1 MRSIKSS
8 LAVWVLEPIYAA
20 LLGFM
25 TRSGLILYCS
35 DEPDTSGINA
45 AALQNAEI
53 GREQLALARE
63 ERAAARQ
70 RQAEFDP
77 LFKQLVQSS
86 IQQQKTAA
94 DQSADQWKSY
104 VETWKPVE
112 GKLAQTATNYDTAE
126 RRDSEAAKAAADVG
140 FRANEAEKSLTRD
153 LGRSNLSLSSGK
165 ALALAAGNK
174 LDVAKATAG
183 AESQARRQVEQTGIS
198 LVDNAARFGRN
209 MPSTG
214 IQTAQLALSAGG
226 QAGSQIGQG
235 QATYSAALAPSQGF
249 YSGAVGATQSAGS
262 LFGNVASLNQQAEL
276 ANAAF
281 TQDLLGSAIGVGA
294 AAALKSSSKSK
305 NIEGDVDP
313 DAALRSVVETPVK
326 AWRYKDGDGR
336 LRLGPMAEDV
346 AASTGVGDGQTLD
359 VATELGTLRAAVQA
373 LAKSDRGGK
382 RLSLSGN

>member
-25 TRSGLILYCS
+25 TRSGLILYCA
-35 DEPDTSGINA
+35 DAPDTSGINA
-45 AALQNAEI
+45 AAVQNAEI

-63 ERAAARQ
+63 ERAAARE

-249 YSGAVGATQSAGS
+249 YSGAVGSTQSAGS
-262 LFGNVASLNQQAEL
+262 LFGNVASLNQQTEL

-281 TQDLLGSAIGVGA
+281 KQELLGSAIGAGS
-294 AAALKSSSKSK
+294 AALMSSSKTK
-305 NIEGDVDP
+305 NVEGDVDP

>member
-25 TRSGLILYCS
+25 TRSGLILYCA
-35 DEPDTSGINA
+35 DAPDTSGINA
-45 AALQNAEI
+45 AAVQNAEI

-63 ERAAARQ
+63 ERAAARA

-249 YSGAVGATQSAGS
+249 YSGAVGSTQSAGS
-262 LFGNVASLNQQAEL
+262 LFGNVASLNQQTEL

-281 TQDLLGSAIGVGA
+281 KQELLGSAIGAGS
-294 AAALKSSSKSK
+294 AALMSSSKTK
-305 NIEGDVDP
+305 NVEGDVDP